1 MCCGPCDRGFGRVTV
16 CLYDAAWRWDSPF
29 NRPSWADGPYS
40 RADVGERERR
50 GVSDDQNEAFV
61 DALHGRMPRRRFGGR
76 AEPDVLVA
84 IALGGALGTPAR
96 YEVSQ
101 LIHVAKDTF
110 PWATFVVNLSG
121 AFVLGLFLTLI
132 ERFPPTRY
140 LRAFFAIGFLGSF
153 TTFSTMAVDTVVLV
167 KDHRTVLGIGY
178 LGASV
183 AAGLASCYLG
193 MVLAVSP
200 RLGRD
205 AAAR

>member
-1 MCCGPCDRGFGRVTV
+1 M
-16 CLYDAAWRWDSPF
+16 
-29 NRPSWADGPYS
+29 
-40 RADVGERERR
+40 
-50 GVSDDQNEAFV
+50 SDDQNEAFA
-61 DALHGRMPRRRFGGR
+61 DALHGRVERRPFGGR
-76 AEPDVLVA
+76 VEPDVLVA

-110 PWATFVVNLSG
+110 PLATFVINVSG
-121 AFVLGLFLTLI
+121 AFVLGVFLTLV

-153 TTFSTMAVDTVVLV
+153 TTFSTMAVDTVLLV

-178 LGASV
+178 LCASI

-193 MVLAVSP
+193 MVLARLS
-200 RLGRD
+200 RLGSDIAPR
-205 AAAR
+205 